1 MNGRGA
7 AGFESGDSG
16 GFRICTSV
24 SVSVKEAGFSG
35 GPVRSA
41 ATTCTRKGN
50 QQVQTPAGTDRG
62 LHGLYVISAAFVVF
76 AGVAA
81 AMALPYFWSQ
91 YRVVSGW
98 PEVNA
103 QVVRSDVVQLTFAGS
118 SYYAWDSQF
127 LFARDGQPHFAGAGP
142 HNSRDYQ
149 QLRRLGDEYPV
160 GSYHRVRFNPSN
172 PQEIRLH
179 AGWNRRFFAISILLG
194 SAAAGFGAIGLALFL
209 LARAQSASSP

>member
-1 MNGRGA
+1 
-7 AGFESGDSG
+7 
-16 GFRICTSV
+16 
-24 SVSVKEAGFSG
+24 
-35 GPVRSA
+35 
-41 ATTCTRKGN
+41 
-50 QQVQTPAGTDRG
+50 
-62 LHGLYVISAAFVVF
+62 ISAAFVIF

-103 QVVRSDVVQLTFAGS
+103 QVVRSDVVRLTFAGS
-118 SYYAWDSQF
+118 DYYAWDSQF
-127 LFARDGQPHFAGAGP
+127 LFSRDGRQHFAGAGP

-149 QLRRLGDEYPV
+149 QVRRLGDEYPV
-160 GSYHRVRFNPSN
+160 GSYHLVRVNPAT

-194 SAAAGFGAIGLALFL
+194 SAAAGLGAIGLALFL
-209 LARAQSASSP
+209 LARAQSASSA